1 MMRNTEL
8 RVCDLMTL
16 VWHNIS

>member
-1 MMRNTEL
+1 MRNTEL